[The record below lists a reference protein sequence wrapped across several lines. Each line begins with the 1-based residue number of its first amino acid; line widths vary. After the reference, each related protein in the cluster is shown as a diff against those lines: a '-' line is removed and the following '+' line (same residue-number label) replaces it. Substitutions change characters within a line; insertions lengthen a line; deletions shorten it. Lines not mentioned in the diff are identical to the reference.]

1 MSKEFFAIGF
11 FLPTTKHAKYDFV
24 PMRHKS
30 KFLKSSDF
38 LISSPFSLEVF
49 FIIIWKRLCA
59 ALEQSASYNN
69 NSF

>member
-1 MSKEFFAIGF
+1 MKMRRLNFEHPWYKKYSMSKEFFALGF
-11 FLPTTKHAKYDFV
+11 FFPTTKHAKYDFV

-49 FIIIWKRLCA
+49 FIII
-59 ALEQSASYNN
+59 
-69 NSF
+69 